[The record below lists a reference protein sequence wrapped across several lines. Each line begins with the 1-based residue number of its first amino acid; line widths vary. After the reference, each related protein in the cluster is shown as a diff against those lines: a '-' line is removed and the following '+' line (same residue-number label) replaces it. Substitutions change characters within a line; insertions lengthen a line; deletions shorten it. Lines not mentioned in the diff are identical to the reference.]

1 MKQGIVSKR
10 RSVHLWVVLYLV
22 LAVLIL
28 CSGCSPQ
35 PRADLV
41 FLNGA
46 EPETLDPAL
55 ITGQP
60 EGRVANALFEGL
72 LTFDQSVK
80 PQPGMAESWTVS
92 EDGRIYTFTLREG
105 LTWSD
110 GTSLTARD
118 FVESWRRTLDPATAS
133 EYAYQLHYIK
143 NARAFNEGKS
153 ADFSQVGVSAPDEYT
168 LRVELENPTPF
179 FADLCAFVTLL
190 PVPLHVIREHGD
202 DWIKPGRLV
211 SNGAYVLESW
221 RLNDRIRLR
230 KNPRYWNAD
239 VVAMKTIDVLP
250 VSKANTAFN
259 LYSSGQAD
267 LMMDKGLVPPALL
280 GEIKKRDD
288 FHAAPFLGTYFLRF
302 NCTKGPFAD
311 ARVRR
316 AFSMVIDKQ
325 SIVDRITRAGELAA
339 DSFVPPGA
347 GGYEPFGECGE
358 RDVEEA
364 QRLLAAAGF
373 PGGEGFP
380 MVNYLYSEGELN
392 EAIAVELQSMWRQL
406 LGVNVQLL
414 RQEWKVYLNSMSR
427 LDYDIARSSW
437 VGDYPDPNTFLDM
450 FVTGGGNNR
459 TGWSDPRYDQL
470 IAAAAA
476 AETDRPA
483 RYEILREAEKL
494 LVCDEMPV
502 CPLYFYVG
510 IQLYD
515 SKKLGGIEGN
525 VLDEHPLKA
534 MFWKKA
540 GD

>member
-72 LTFDQSVK
+72 LTFDQSGK

-110 GTSLTARD
+110 GTPLTARD

-153 ADFSQVGVSAPDEYT
+153 VDFSQVGVSAPDEQT

-230 KNPRYWNAD
+230 KNPRYWNANA
-239 VVAMKTIDVLP
+239 VAMKTIDVLP

-302 NCTKGPFAD
+302 NCTKGPFTD
-311 ARVRR
+311 PRVRR

-347 GGYEPFGECGE
+347 GGYEPFGQCGG

-364 QRLLAAAGF
+364 RHLLAEAGF

-470 IAAAAA
+470 ISAAA

-494 LVCDEMPV
+494 LVCEEMPV

>member
-28 CSGCSPQ
+28 CSGCSPL

-72 LTFDQSVK
+72 LTFDQSGK

-110 GTSLTARD
+110 GTPLTARD

-153 ADFSQVGVSAPDEYT
+153 ADFSQVGVSAPDEQT

-179 FADLCAFVTLL
+179 FPDLCAFVTLL
-190 PVPLHVIREHGD
+190 PVPLHAVREHGD

-230 KNPRYWNAD
+230 KNPRYWNANA
-239 VVAMKTIDVLP
+239 VAMKTIDVLP

-302 NCTKGPFAD
+302 NCTKGPFTD
-311 ARVRR
+311 PRVRR

-347 GGYEPFGECGE
+347 GGYEPFGECGG
-358 RDVEEA
+358 RDVEKA
-364 QRLLAAAGF
+364 RQLLAEAGF

-476 AETDRPA
+476 ETDRPA

-494 LVCDEMPV
+494 LVCEEMPV

-534 MFWKKA
+534 MFWKQT

>member
-1 MKQGIVSKR
+1 MRFLGLLVS
-10 RSVHLWVVLYLV
+10 VAL
-22 LAVLIL
+22 LA
-28 CSGCSPQ
+28 GCARQ

-72 LTFDQSVK
+72 LTFDQSGK
-80 PQPGMAESWTVS
+80 PQPGMAESWEVS
-92 EDGRIYTFTLREG
+92 EDGKIYTFTLREG

-110 GTSLTARD
+110 GTPLTARD

-143 NARAFNEGKS
+143 NARAFNEGEA
-153 ADFSQVGVSAPDEYT
+153 ADFSQVGITAPDGRT

-179 FADLCAFVTLL
+179 FPDLCAFVTLL
-190 PVPLHVIREHGD
+190 PVPLHVIGEHGD

-239 VVAMKTIDVLP
+239 AVAMETIDVLP

-259 LYSSGQAD
+259 LYASGQAD

-302 NCTKGPFAD
+302 NCTKGPFTD
-311 ARVRR
+311 PRVRR
-316 AFSMVIDKQ
+316 AFSLVIDKQ

-339 DSFVPPGA
+339 ASFVPPGA
-347 GGYEPFGECGE
+347 GGYVPFDECGG

-373 PGGEGFP
+373 PEGRGFP

-459 TGWSDPRYDQL
+459 TGWSNPRYDEL

-476 AETDRPA
+476 TTDPPG

-494 LVCDEMPV
+494 LVCEEMPV

-515 SKKLGGIEGN
+515 GERLGGIEGN

-534 MFWKKA
+534 MFWKNA